1 MIQLSIEYLS
11 RKHMQKIWIDINTPK
26 QVVYFSRLIKIFQ
39 DNGYEVLVTSRIYR
53 ELNQMLEIYRIKAR
67 IAGKHGGK
75 ELKGKLE
82 ASLDRAKQLTD
93 IITKENPNIL
103 VSLNSDVA
111 ARVAFG
117 LQIPHISSSDCPFA
131 TAINKL
137 TCPLLTKLL
146 TPKAIKLEKWT
157 QFGISADK
165 IIQYDAV
172 DSVAWI
178 KYLKPD
184 PKILDDLQLTK
195 QDLIVV
201 LRPEETFAAYVLEFG
216 IKEPVIFPTVRGILK
231 EFPHAKIVALPRY
244 EEHIKQFKQAFKDKI
259 IIPEKVIDV
268 PSLLSFASLVMG
280 FGGTI
285 TQEGAIL
292 GVPAISCYLG
302 ELWCDDYLEEKGL
315 LYKAK
320 TPEEA
325 AQIALKILKNR
336 DEYLKRHK
344 ELAQREL
351 QKMDD
356 PIDKFA
362 KVVIDYLKNLK
373 SDSKPQMPRC
383 SENDG

>member
-1 MIQLSIEYLS
+1 
-11 RKHMQKIWIDINTPK
+11 MQKIWIDINTPK
-26 QVVYFSRLIKIFQ
+26 QVVYFNRLIKIFQ

-53 ELNQMLEIYRIKAR
+53 ELNQMLDMYKIKAR

-82 ASLDRAKQLTD
+82 ASLDRARRLSE
-93 IITKENPNIL
+93 IVSNENPDIL

-184 PKILDDLQLTK
+184 PRILDDLKLIK
-195 QDLIVV
+195 EDLIVV
-201 LRPEETFAAYVLEFG
+201 LRPEETFAAYVLDFG
-216 IKEPVIFPTVRGILK
+216 IKEPVIFPTIRGIIK
-231 EFPHAKIVALPRY
+231 EFPNAKLVALPRY
-244 EEHIKQFKQAFKDKI
+244 EEHIRQFKQTFRDKI

-336 DEYLKRHK
+336 DSYLKRHK

-362 KVVIDYLKNLK
+362 SVVMNYLKNLK
-373 SDSKPQMPRC
+373 NDVKTRIPKC
-383 SENDG
+383 SESDG

>member
-1 MIQLSIEYLS
+1 
-11 RKHMQKIWIDINTPK
+11 MQKIWIDINTPK
-26 QVVYFSRLIKIFQ
+26 QVVYFNRLIKIFQ

-53 ELNQMLEIYRIKAR
+53 ELNQMLDMYKIKAR

-82 ASLDRAKQLTD
+82 ASLDRARRLSE
-93 IITKENPNIL
+93 IVSNENPDIL

-184 PKILDDLQLTK
+184 PRILDDLKLIK
-195 QDLIVV
+195 EDLIVV
-201 LRPEETFAAYVLEFG
+201 LRPEETFAAYVLDFG
-216 IKEPVIFPTVRGILK
+216 IKEPVIFPTIRGIIK
-231 EFPHAKIVALPRY
+231 EFPNAKLVALPRY
-244 EEHIKQFKQAFKDKI
+244 EEHIRQFKQTFRDKI

-336 DEYLKRHK
+336 DSYLKRHK

-351 QKMDD
+351 HKMDD

-362 KVVIDYLKNLK
+362 SVVMDYLRNSKNDVK
-373 SDSKPQMPRC
+373 TRIPKC
-383 SENDG
+383 SESDG

>member
-1 MIQLSIEYLS
+1 
-11 RKHMQKIWIDINTPK
+11 MQKIWIDINTPK
-26 QVVYFSRLIKIFQ
+26 QVVYFNRLIKIFQ
-39 DNGYEVLVTSRIYR
+39 DNGYEVIVTSRIYR
-53 ELNQMLEIYRIKAR
+53 ELNQMLEMYEIKAF

-75 ELKGKLE
+75 TLRGKLE
-82 ASLDRAKQLTD
+82 ASLDRAKRLTE
-93 IITKENPNIL
+93 IVSKEKPDIL

-146 TPKAIKLEKWT
+146 TPKAIKLEEWL
-157 QFGISADK
+157 QFGITADK

-172 DSVAWI
+172 DSVAWV

-184 PKILDDLQLTK
+184 PEILSDLQLK
-195 QDLIVV
+195 EDDLIIV
-201 LRPEETFAAYVLEFG
+201 LRPEETFAAYVLDLG
-216 IKEPVIFPTVRGILK
+216 IEEPVIFPTIRGILQ
-231 EFPHAKIVALPRY
+231 EFPEAKIIALPRY
-244 EEHIKQFKQAFKDKI
+244 EEHIKQFKQTFQDKI

-268 PSLLSFASLVMG
+268 PSLLNFASLVMG

-285 TQEGAIL
+285 TQEGAIM
-292 GVPAISCYLG
+292 GIPAISCYKG

-325 AQIALKILKNR
+325 AQIALKILRER
-336 DEYLKRHK
+336 DYYLSYHK
-344 ELAQREL
+344 ELAQKEL
-351 QKMDD
+351 QKMED
-356 PIDKFA
+356 PIEKFA
-362 KVVIDYLKNLK
+362 SIVIDYLNNLNNNLK
-373 SDSKPQMPRC
+373 QEMPKC
-383 SENDG
+383 SENEG

>member
-1 MIQLSIEYLS
+1 
-11 RKHMQKIWIDINTPK
+11 MQKIWIDINTPK
-26 QVVYFSRLIKIFQ
+26 QVVYFNRLIKIFQ

-53 ELNQMLEIYRIKAR
+53 ELNQMLDMYKIKAR

-82 ASLDRAKQLTD
+82 ASLDRARRLSE
-93 IITKENPNIL
+93 IVSNENPDIL

-184 PKILDDLQLTK
+184 PRILDDLKLIK
-195 QDLIVV
+195 EDLIVV
-201 LRPEETFAAYVLEFG
+201 LRPEETFAAYVLDFG
-216 IKEPVIFPTVRGILK
+216 IKEPVIFPTIRGIIK
-231 EFPHAKIVALPRY
+231 EFPNAKLVALPRY
-244 EEHIKQFKQAFKDKI
+244 EEHIRQFKQTFRDKI

-336 DEYLKRHK
+336 DSYLKRHK

-362 KVVIDYLKNLK
+362 SVVMDYLRNSKNDVK
-373 SDSKPQMPRC
+373 TRIPKC
-383 SENDG
+383 SESDG

>member
-1 MIQLSIEYLS
+1 
-11 RKHMQKIWIDINTPK
+11 MQKIWIDINTPK
-26 QVVYFSRLIKIFQ
+26 QVVYFNRLIKILQ
-39 DNGYEVLVTSRIYR
+39 DNGYEVIVTSRIYR
-53 ELNQMLEIYRIKAR
+53 ELNQMLEMYEINAF

-75 ELKGKLE
+75 TLRGKLE
-82 ASLDRAKQLTD
+82 ASLDRAKRLTE
-93 IITKENPNIL
+93 IVSKEKPDIL

-146 TPKAIKLEKWT
+146 TPKAIKLEEWL
-157 QFGISADK
+157 QFGITADK

-172 DSVAWI
+172 DSVAWV

-184 PKILDDLQLTK
+184 PEILSDLQLK
-195 QDLIVV
+195 EDDLIIV
-201 LRPEETFAAYVLEFG
+201 LRPEETFAAYVLDLG
-216 IKEPVIFPTVRGILK
+216 IEEPVIFPTIRGILQ
-231 EFPHAKIVALPRY
+231 EFPEAKIIALPRY
-244 EEHIKQFKQAFKDKI
+244 EEHIKQFKQTFQDKI

-268 PSLLSFASLVMG
+268 PSLLNFASLVMG

-285 TQEGAIL
+285 TQEGAIM
-292 GVPAISCYLG
+292 GIPAISCYKG

-325 AQIALKILKNR
+325 AQIALKILRER
-336 DEYLKRHK
+336 DYYLSYHK
-344 ELAQREL
+344 ELAQKEL
-351 QKMDD
+351 QKMED
-356 PIDKFA
+356 PIEKFA
-362 KVVIDYLKNLK
+362 SIVIDYLNNLNNNLK
-373 SDSKPQMPRC
+373 QEMPKC
-383 SENDG
+383 SENEG

>member
-1 MIQLSIEYLS
+1 
-11 RKHMQKIWIDINTPK
+11 MQKIWIDINTPK
-26 QVVYFSRLIKIFQ
+26 QVVYFNRLIKILQ
-39 DNGYEVLVTSRIYR
+39 DNGYEVIVTSRIYR
-53 ELNQMLEIYRIKAR
+53 ELNQMLEMYEIKAF

-75 ELKGKLE
+75 TLRGKLE
-82 ASLDRAKQLTD
+82 ASLDRAKRLTE
-93 IITKENPNIL
+93 IVSKEKPDIL

-146 TPKAIKLEKWT
+146 TPKAIKLEEWL
-157 QFGISADK
+157 QFGITADK

-172 DSVAWI
+172 DSVAWV

-184 PKILDDLQLTK
+184 PEILSDLQLK
-195 QDLIVV
+195 EDDLIIV
-201 LRPEETFAAYVLEFG
+201 LRPEETFAAYVLDLG
-216 IKEPVIFPTVRGILK
+216 IEEPVIFPTIRGILQ
-231 EFPHAKIVALPRY
+231 EFPEAKIIALPRY
-244 EEHIKQFKQAFKDKI
+244 EEHIKQFKQTFQDKI

-268 PSLLSFASLVMG
+268 PSLLNFASLVMG

-285 TQEGAIL
+285 TQEGAIM
-292 GVPAISCYLG
+292 GIPAISCYKG

-325 AQIALKILKNR
+325 AQIALKILRER
-336 DEYLKRHK
+336 DYYLSYHK
-344 ELAQREL
+344 ELAQKEL
-351 QKMDD
+351 QKMED
-356 PIDKFA
+356 PIEKFA
-362 KVVIDYLKNLK
+362 NVVIDYLNTLNNNLK
-373 SDSKPQMPRC
+373 QEMPKC
-383 SENDG
+383 SENEG